1 MYPTRAQVRQQFLA
15 LLDDPAGTVYD
26 PSNLPAGQLSP
37 FQAALNEAYDVLYNA
52 FLNQQVPRIVLIQ
65 EGIVIPPM
73 TTSVT
78 PAEMGID
85 NFGSFEWLGE
95 RLYGST
101 DKFLDLTQLDRLDQ
115 RAPVDRLLQFVWRN
129 NTFYF
134 IGATTVRELQLEY
147 DTSGVAPT
155 TDVTIMVD
163 GCQTF
168 LSNYAAGVA
177 GGRKGEDELAA
188 RCFALAVGPKFNMG
202 TVGGE
207 LYRLILPLV
216 RERQHV
222 QVAHK
227 PYTTQR
233 RLGVRRGTPY
243 VAAQAGTTGG
253 GSQNTPVQFSSA
265 NGTIVGTMDGTNLV
279 FYLTLGMLSFSLYRN
294 GVLQTLNVDYTA
306 LNNQI
311 TFLVASVPQS
321 GDLLT
326 AEGYPIYQV

>member
-1 MYPTRAQVRQQFLA
+1 MYPTRGQVRSQFLG
-15 LLDDPAGTVYD
+15 LLDDPSGGVYD
-26 PSNLPAGQLSP
+26 PPNLPTGQITP
-37 FQAALNEAYDVLYNA
+37 FQAALNEAYDVLYSA

-73 TTSVT
+73 TTAVT
-78 PAEMGID
+78 PAAMGID
-85 NFGSFEWLGE
+85 NFGSFEWLRE

-101 DKFLDLTQLDRLDQ
+101 DKFLELTQLDVLDQ
-115 RAPVDRLLQFVWRN
+115 RPPVDRLLQFVWRN

-155 TDVTIMVD
+155 DSATTIMVD

-177 GGRKGEDELAA
+177 GGRKGEEDLAA

-207 LYRLILPLV
+207 LYRLLLPLV

-243 VAAQAGTTGG
+243 VATQAGTTGG

-265 NGTIVGTMDGTNLV
+265 NGTIVGTIDGSNLV
-279 FYLTLGMLSFSLYRN
+279 FYLTLGILSFSLYRN
-294 GVLQTLNVDYTA
+294 GVLQTLGFDYTA

-311 TFLVASVPQS
+311 TFLVASVPIA
-321 GDLLT
+321 GDILT
-326 AEGYPIYQV
+326 AEGYPAYQ

>member
-1 MYPTRAQVRQQFLA
+1 MYPTRGQVRQQFLS
-15 LLDDPAGTVYD
+15 LLDDPAGTVFD
-26 PSNLPAGQLSP
+26 PANLPAGQTTP
-37 FQAALNEAYDVLYNA
+37 FQAALNEAYDVLYSA
-52 FLNQQVPRIVLIQ
+52 FLNQQVPRIVLVLD
-65 EGIVIPPM
+65 GIVIPPM

-85 NFGSFEWLGE
+85 DFGSFEWMGE

-115 RAPVDRLLQFVWRN
+115 RPAIDRLLQFVWRN

-155 TDVTIMVD
+155 DNATAIKVD
-163 GCQTF
+163 GCLTF

-177 GGRKGEDELAA
+177 GGRKGYDEMAA
-188 RCFALAVGPKFNMG
+188 RCLALAVGPKFNLG

-207 LYRLILPLV
+207 LYRLMLPLV

-233 RLGVRRGTPY
+233 RLGVQRGTPY
-243 VAAQAGTTGG
+243 VATQAGTTGG

-265 NGTIVGTMDGTNLV
+265 NGTIVGTIDGTNTV
-279 FYLTLGMLSFSLYRN
+279 FYLTLGMLSFALYRN
-294 GVLQTLNVDYTA
+294 GVLLTSGNDYLA
-306 LNNQI
+306 LNNEI
-311 TFLVASVPQS
+311 TFLANIPRA
-321 GDLLT
+321 GDILT
-326 AEGYPIYQV
+326 AEGYPAYQ